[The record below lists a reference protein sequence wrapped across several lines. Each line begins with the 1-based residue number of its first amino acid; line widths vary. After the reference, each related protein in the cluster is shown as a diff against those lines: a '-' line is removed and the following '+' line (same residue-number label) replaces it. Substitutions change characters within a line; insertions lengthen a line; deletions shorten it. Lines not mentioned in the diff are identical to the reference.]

1 MLLVLNLPRLWIS
14 EGSEYVRLNRVL
26 NMPEYAW
33 LYLAEYAWICL
44 NMPIFAWICP
54 NLPEWFLLCNTLSTW
69 TRAYVF
75 QLLHKTRFW
84 SYGEWSC
91 FPGDT
96 NIDVSIVA
104 VILFA
109 FCFRLDIFTN
119 KISNLLLTLEAE
131 GSGGCE
137 SGYPVFSLFLL

>member
-1 MLLVLNLPRLWIS
+1 MLGLT
-14 EGSEYVRLNRVL
+14 GF
-26 NMPEYAW
+26 
-33 LYLAEYAWICL
+33 WICL
-44 NMPIFAWICP
+44 NMPDCIWLNMHGYVWICQYLREYAQICLNGFCFIFP
-54 NLPEWFLLCNTLSTW
+54 YCNTLSTW

-91 FPGDT
+91 FPRDT

-104 VILFA
+104 VILFG

-137 SGYPVFSLFLL
+137 SGYSFFSLLLL